1 MDDIFRFAG
10 VMAVVLGMPMV
21 VFFILLPAAKRIGQ
35 RLGPHDAAHPDLLAE
50 VDALRSELDALRDVV
65 SRMPELEER
74 VDFAERLLARE
85 REPGPLLSARKTEG
99 A

>member
-1 MDDIFRFAG
+1 VDDIIRFAG

-21 VFFILLPAAKRIGQ
+21 
-35 RLGPHDAAHPDLLAE
+35 
-50 VDALRSELDALRDVV
+50 
-65 SRMPELEER
+65 EER

>member
-1 MDDIFRFAG
+1 MDDIIRFAG

-21 VFFILLPAAKRIGQ
+21 VFYILLPAAKRIGQ
-35 RLGPHDAAHPDLLAE
+35 RLGPRDAAHPDLLAE

-85 REPGPLLSARKTEG
+85 RESGPLLSARKAED